1 MAEAV
6 EQEYDFELVG
16 GRLCL
21 DFVNTLNGSREI
33 EQTEEKLT
41 SYAALVSWSKQ
52 AGVVSERE
60 ARQLLKEAARRP
72 KEAAKVVERAIA
84 LREAIYGIITTVAH
98 GTPPSKADLKILNA
112 TLSQAMARSEIKRT
126 TDGFSW
132 GWTSDEDA
140 LDRMLWPVARSAA
153 ELLTSEEVSRARVCE
168 AGDCTWLF
176 MDLSKNNSRRWCDM
190 KYCGNR
196 AKSRRHYERKRA
208 TLSG

>member
-1 MAEAV
+1 MADV
-6 EQEYDFELVG
+6 EREYLFELVG

-21 DFVNTLNGSREI
+21 DFVNTLNGSREM
-33 EQTEEKLT
+33 EETEEKLT
-41 SYAALVSWSKQ
+41 SYAALVSWSRQ
-52 AGVVSERE
+52 AGELSERE
-60 ARQLLKEAARRP
+60 ARQLLKEAERRP

-84 LREAIYGIITTVAH
+84 LREAIYGIITTSAN
-98 GTPPSKADLKILNA
+98 GASPSKADLKILNDA
-112 TLSQAMARSEIKRT
+112 LSQAMARSEIKRT
-126 TDGFSW
+126 TKGFSW
-132 GWTSDEDA
+132 GWTSDEMT

-153 ELLTSEEVSRARVCE
+153 ELLTSEEMNRARVCE

-176 MDLSKNNSRRWCDM
+176 MDLSKNHSRRWCDM

>member
-1 MAEAV
+1 MAEV
-6 EQEYDFELVG
+6 EREYLFELVG

-33 EQTEEKLT
+33 EETEEKLT
-41 SYAALVSWSKQ
+41 SYAALVSWSRQ
-52 AGVVSERE
+52 AGELSERE
-60 ARQLLKEAARRP
+60 ARQLLKEAERRP

-84 LREAIYGIITTVAH
+84 LREAIYGIITTSAN
-98 GTPPSKADLKILNA
+98 GASPSKADLKVLNA
-112 TLSQAMARSEIKRT
+112 ALSEAMARSEIKRT
-126 TDGFSW
+126 TNGFSW
-132 GWTSDEDA
+132 GWTSDEVT

-153 ELLTSEEVSRARVCE
+153 ELLTSEEMNRARVCE

-176 MDLSKNNSRRWCDM
+176 MDLSKNHSRRWCDM

-208 TLSG
+208 TISG

>member
-1 MAEAV
+1 MADV
-6 EQEYDFELVG
+6 EREYLFELVG

-33 EQTEEKLT
+33 EETEEKLT
-41 SYAALVSWSKQ
+41 SYAALVSWSRQ
-52 AGVVSERE
+52 AGELSERE
-60 ARQLLKEAARRP
+60 ARQLLKEAERRP

-84 LREAIYGIITTVAH
+84 LREAIYGIITTSAN
-98 GTPPSKADLKILNA
+98 GASPTKADLKVLNA
-112 TLSQAMARSEIKRT
+112 ALSQAMARSEIKRT
-126 TDGFSW
+126 TNGFSW
-132 GWTSDEDA
+132 GWTSDEVT

-153 ELLTSEEVSRARVCE
+153 ELLTSEEMNRARVCE

-176 MDLSKNNSRRWCDM
+176 MDLSKNHSRRWCDM